1 MLELPNT
8 ADNITLIQDFLD
20 ETRKRISEGVEITF
34 TRKANLELQDLVLD
48 FEIEIEDIEEAIE
61 NLTTENYYRGIDP
74 SRTSDFEVCAFC
86 TKIGKS
92 NVEIYLKYGL
102 EVNGLQILLFSN
114 HLPKHP
120 MAQPFKNLNYG
131 S

>member
-8 ADNITLIQDFLD
+8 AENITLIQDFLD
-20 ETRKRISEGVEITF
+20 ETQKRIYEGVAITF
-34 TRKANLELQDLVLD
+34 TKKANTELLDLALD

-74 SRTSDFEVCAFC
+74 SGSGDFNVCAFS

-92 NVEIYLKYGL
+92 NVEIYLKFGL
-102 EVNGLQILLFSN
+102 EISGLQLLLFSN
-114 HLPKHP
+114 HIPNYIMIP
-120 MAQPFKNLNYG
+120 PFKN
-131 S
+131 

>member
-8 ADNITLIQDFLD
+8 ADNITLIQEFLD
-20 ETRKRISEGVEITF
+20 ETKKRISEGVEIIF

-61 NLTTENYYRGIDP
+61 NLTTENHYRGIVP
-74 SRTSDFEVCAFC
+74 SRTADFEVCAFC

-92 NVEIYLKYGL
+92 NVEIYLKY
-102 EVNGLQILLFSN
+102 
-114 HLPKHP
+114 
-120 MAQPFKNLNYG
+120 
-131 S
+131 

>member
-20 ETRKRISEGVEITF
+20 ETQKRIYEGVTITF
-34 TRKANLELQDLVLD
+34 TKKANTELLDLALD

-74 SRTSDFEVCAFC
+74 SGSGDFNVCAFS

-92 NVEIYLKYGL
+92 NVEIYLKFGL
-102 EVNGLQILLFSN
+102 EINGLQLLLFSN
-114 HLPKHP
+114 HIPNYLMIP
-120 MAQPFKNLNYG
+120 PFKN
-131 S
+131 